1 MSKFIIET
9 DNGTVELEAYFGW
22 RIALHMI
29 QLMDTVADKKLSLT
43 EPDYDQDFVNREV
56 SRAARI
62 LREQIAGLIDVG
74 VDMDTV
80 PDKNINIS

>member
-9 DNGTVELEAYFGW
+9 GNGTVEVETYFGW
-22 RIALHMI
+22 HIALHMLK
-29 QLMDTVADKKLSLT
+29 LMDTVADKKLNST
-43 EPDYDQDFVNREV
+43 ESDYDEDFVNREV
-56 SRAARI
+56 SHAARI

-80 PDKNINIS
+80 PDKDIHIR

>member
-9 DNGTVELEAYFGW
+9 DNGTVELPAYLGW
-22 RIALHMI
+22 YIALHMLK
-29 QLMDTVADKKLSLT
+29 LMDTTGDKKLNST
-43 EPDYDQDFVNREV
+43 ESDYYEDFINREV
-56 SRAARI
+56 SHAARI

-80 PDKNINIS
+80 PDKDIHIR